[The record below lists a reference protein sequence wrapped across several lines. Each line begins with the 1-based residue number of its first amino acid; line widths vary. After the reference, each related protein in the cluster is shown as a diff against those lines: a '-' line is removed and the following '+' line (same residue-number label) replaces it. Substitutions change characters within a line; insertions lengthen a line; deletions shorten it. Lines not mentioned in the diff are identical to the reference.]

1 MFVSQMEGAEVRP
14 RTIYSEAAMTA
25 NRYRPDMEGYPNS
38 VADVPADETL
48 RGLSFIHGE
57 SPEIA
62 VRTGRRAHAT

>member
-1 MFVSQMEGAEVRP
+1 MFLSQLEGAEVRP
-14 RTIYSEAAMTA
+14 RTIYCEAEKTV
-25 NRYRPDMEGYPNS
+25 NRCRPDMERYPNS
-38 VADVPADETL
+38 VAAVPADETL